1 MPLSDA
7 GANNVL
13 DEIFNA
19 GAGTFPAADA
29 WLQLHNGD
37 PGVAGGTTNIID
49 IARVQFATG
58 AAASRTLSNTAAI
71 DFVTMPAV
79 TAPGVVAWSVWDVT
93 DATPTTPAG
102 VCFWTGWLSTVSGQA
117 NVRDENLAGNTIDS
131 PTHGMINDDRVV
143 FEAVE
148 GLTVPTGITAG
159 TLYWVLAVTD
169 DDFTISTTQDGAAV
183 DITAEG
189 QCVWRKV
196 NGKLVNL
203 GDTFRIAAGDLD
215 LFA

>member
-1 MPLSDA
+1 MALSDFA
-7 GANNVL
+7 ANTAL
-13 DEIFNA
+13 DDMFNA
-19 GAGTFPAADA
+19 GTGFAIAADPY
-29 WLQLHNGD
+29 LQLHNGD
-37 PGVAGGTTNIID
+37 PGVNGTTNIAGD
-49 IARVQFATG
+49 NPRQQFAVG
-58 AAASRTLSNTAAI
+58 AASGRTLSNSAII
-71 DFVTMPAV
+71 DFTSMLAV
-79 TAPGVVAWSVWDVT
+79 TTPGVVAWSVWDVA

-102 VCFWTGWLSTVSGQA
+102 NCFWTGWFSNVVGQA

-159 TLYWVLAVTD
+159 TLYWVLAATD

-189 QCVWRKV
+189 QCLWRKV
-196 NGKLVNL
+196 PMNPVSAGN
-203 GDTFRIAAGDLD
+203 TFRIAAGDLD
-215 LFA
+215 FFM

>member
-7 GANNVL
+7 GANAVL

-29 WLQLHNGD
+29 WLQLHSGD
-37 PGVAGGTTNIID
+37 PGINGTTNIID

-71 DFVTMPAV
+71 DFVSMPAPAGASV
-79 TAPGVVAWSVWDVT
+79 FGWSVWDVT

-102 VCFWTGWLSTVSGQA
+102 VCYWTGFLSVLSGQA

-131 PTHGMINDDRVV
+131 PTNTLVNDDRIA

-159 TLYWVLAVTD
+159 TVYWVLTPTD
-169 DDFTISTTQDGAAV
+169 DDFTISATQDGAAV

-196 NGKLVNL
+196 VPKTWNL